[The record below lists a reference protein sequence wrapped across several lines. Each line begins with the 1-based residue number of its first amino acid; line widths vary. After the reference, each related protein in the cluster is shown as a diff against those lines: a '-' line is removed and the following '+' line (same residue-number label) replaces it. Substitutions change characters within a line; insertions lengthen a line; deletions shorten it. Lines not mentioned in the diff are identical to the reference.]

1 MELKVRVKNIS
12 SIHVQIYKLD
22 LEKHYSENSSEIDE
36 TQNLSYLQP
45 THSYRYETDKK
56 NPYLIQNFDIKI
68 EGIANGRGVQ
78 IVELEG

>member
-1 MELKVRVKNIS
+1 MQV
-12 SIHVQIYKLD
+12 YKLD
-22 LEKHYSENSSEIDE
+22 LEKHFSENNYEIDE

-56 NPYLIQNFDIKI
+56 NPYLIQIFDLKI
-68 EGIANGRGVQ
+68 EGVPEGRGVW